1 MENGKSNNNNN
12 NNNDNGYLNP
22 AYVGSLN
29 ASTISIPGAYKANS
43 NDHKQKQDSPKGES
57 QIEAGVA
64 DGGNVGAEPEEGKKR
79 DSWNNDIEFL
89 MSCIAL
95 SVGLGNVWRFP
106 FTALENGGGAFVIP
120 YLIVLILVGKP
131 VYYLEMLLGQF
142 SSRGSVKVYDFSPIL
157 RGIGYGQVLATA
169 IVTTYYATLMA
180 LTLRYFVDSFYP
192 TLPWSY
198 CREEWGPNCLDSA
211 SIAEQEQQ
219 SDARAAVKTTSA
231 EFYFT
236 NIILREKPSIDDG
249 IGYPSW
255 SLSLSL
261 AVAWIIIA
269 SIMFKGVKSS
279 GKASYFLALFPYVV
293 MLILLV
299 RSLTLPGAFDG
310 VLYFLKPQWHKL
322 LEPQVWYAA
331 VTQVFFS
338 LAICFGNIIMYASYN
353 RFGHNIYRDAN
364 IVTTL
369 DTFTSLLSG
378 IIIFGILGNLAYE
391 NNTTDI
397 SSVVN
402 GGPGLAFISY
412 PDAIAKFK
420 VLPQLFSVLFFLMLF
435 VLGIGSN
442 VGMASC
448 LSTVIKDQ
456 FVNLKN
462 WVVVV
467 GIAIVGYFLGL
478 FYITPGGQYVLNL
491 LDFFGATFVAL
502 VLAIFELIAIGWI
515 YGVKRLCRDVE
526 FMLGIKTSLYYRICW
541 AIVTP
546 LMMITILI
554 YMLALYEP
562 LTYKDYTY
570 LPGVYVFGWCLS
582 AFGVGQVL
590 FWAIPAVRKQ
600 PSHLSLCSR
609 IRKAFDPLPDWGP
622 LDPHTLKRY
631 QLHVQQA
638 NVSSMFQRSGIWHKI
653 YDNIF
658 G

>member
-1 MENGKSNNNNN
+1 MEQQSNNNNINNNNN
-12 NNNDNGYLNP
+12 NSNNGYLNP
-22 AYVGSLN
+22 AYVGSSN
-29 ASTISIPGAYKANS
+29 ASTISIPGAYKAQAEGPAPSKDPN
-43 NDHKQKQDSPKGES
+43 NGHKAS
-57 QIEAGVA
+57 EAQEPPAPA
-64 DGGNVGAEPEEGKKR
+64 DAEQAKHR
-79 DSWNNDIEFL
+79 DGWNNDIEFL

-106 FTALENGGGAFVIP
+106 FIALENGGGAFLIP

-142 SSRGSVKVYDFSPIL
+142 SSRGSVKVYDFVPIL
-157 RGIGYGQVLATA
+157 RGIGYGQVLATG

-180 LTLRYFVDSFYP
+180 LTLRYFVESFYP

-198 CREEWGPNCLDSA
+198 CRDEWAPSCLDSA
-211 SIAEQEQQ
+211 PQQ
-219 SDARAAVKTTSA
+219 GSLVGGNQSAVRTTSA

-236 NIILREKPSIDDG
+236 NIILREKSSIDDG

-255 SLSLSL
+255 SLSLTL
-261 AVAWIIIA
+261 AVAWLIIA
-269 SIMFKGVKSS
+269 GIMFRGIKSS

-299 RSLTLPGAFDG
+299 RALTLPGATDG

-338 LAICFGNIIMYASYN
+338 LAICFGNIIMYSSYN

-420 VLPQLFSVLFFLMLF
+420 VLPQVFSVLFFLMLF

-442 VGMASC
+442 VGMVSC
-448 LSTVIKDQ
+448 LTTVLKEQFTQLKQWHIVVFISTI
-456 FVNLKN
+456 
-462 WVVVV
+462 
-467 GIAIVGYFLGL
+467 GYLLGL
-478 FYITPGGQYVLNL
+478 LYITPGGQFVLNL

-502 VLAIFELIAIGWI
+502 VLAIFELVAIGWV
-515 YGVKRLCRDVE
+515 YGVKRVCRDVE
-526 FMLGIKTSLYYRICW
+526 FMLGIKTSIYYRICW
-541 AIVTP
+541 AVITP
-546 LMMITILI
+546 LLMLAILV
-554 YMLALYEP
+554 YMLVLYEP
-562 LTYKDYTY
+562 LKYKDYTY
-570 LPGVYVFGWCLS
+570 QSGVYVFGWCLS
-582 AFGVGQVL
+582 AFGVGQLVI
-590 FWAIPAVRKQ
+590 WAVPAVRRQ
-600 PSHLSLCSR
+600 PVELGLWVR
-609 IRKAFDPLPDWGP
+609 IRKAFEPLPNWGP
-622 LDPHTLKRY
+622 ADPKTLRRY
-631 QLHVQQA
+631 QLHVEQA

>member
-1 MENGKSNNNNN
+1 MDPTNN
-12 NNNDNGYLNP
+12 NGYLNP
-22 AYVGSLN
+22 AYVGSPN
-29 ASTISIPGAYKANS
+29 ASTISIPGAYKNNEDGATTTNPTASSKEPANS
-43 NDHKQKQDSPKGES
+43 RKPS
-57 QIEAGVA
+57 EATG
-64 DGGNVGAEPEEGKKR
+64 EEGGDAEGQGVKR
-79 DSWNNDIEFL
+79 DGWNNDIEFL

-106 FTALENGGGAFVIP
+106 FIALENGGGAFLIP

-142 SSRGSVKVYDFSPIL
+142 SSRGSVKVYDFVPIM
-157 RGIGYGQVLATA
+157 RGIGYGQVLATG

-180 LTLRYFVDSFYP
+180 ITLRYFVESFYP

-198 CREEWGPNCLDSA
+198 CREEWGPNCLDSTPQA
-211 SIAEQEQQ
+211 VTDATQ
-219 SDARAAVKTTSA
+219 STVRTTSA
-231 EFYFT
+231 EYYFT
-236 NIILREKPSIDDG
+236 HIILREKTSIDDG

-255 SLSLSL
+255 TLAVAL

-279 GKASYFLALFPYVV
+279 GKASYFLALFPYVI
-293 MLILLV
+293 MIILLV
-299 RSLTLPGAFDG
+299 RALTLPGASDG
-310 VLYFLKPQWHKL
+310 VLYFLRPQWHKL

-338 LAICFGNIIMYASYN
+338 LAICFGNIVMYASYN
-353 RFGHNIYRDAN
+353 RFGQNIYRDAN

-420 VLPQLFSVLFFLMLF
+420 VVPQVFSVLFFLMLF

-442 VGMASC
+442 VGMVSV
-448 LSTVIKDQ
+448 LTTVLKDQ
-456 FVNLKN
+456 FVKIKQ
-462 WVVVV
+462 WH
-467 GIAIVGYFLGL
+467 IVIFITIIGYSLGL
-478 FYITPGGQYVLNL
+478 LYITPGGQFVLNL

-502 VLAIFELIAIGWI
+502 VLAIFELLAIGWV
-515 YGVKRLCRDVE
+515 YGVKRVCRDVE
-526 FMLGIKTSLYYRICW
+526 FMLGRKTSIYYRLCW
-541 AIVTP
+541 GFITP
-546 LMMITILI
+546 LLMTIILV
-554 YMLALYEP
+554 YMLVLYEP
-562 LTYKDYTY
+562 LQYKDYTY
-570 LPGVYVFGWCLS
+570 QTGVYVFGWCLS
-582 AFGVGQVL
+582 AFGVGQLL
-590 FWAIPAVRKQ
+590 FWAIPAVKSQ
-600 PSHLSLCSR
+600 PAELSLWLR
-609 IRKAFDPLPDWGP
+609 IRKAFEPLPSWGP
-622 LDPHTLKRY
+622 ADPHTLKRY
-631 QLHVQQA
+631 KLFMEQA
-638 NVSSMFQRSGIWHKI
+638 NDSAMFQRTGIWHKI